1 MLDDS
6 TLVDH
11 GYIDRRSLSLV
22 HTAMVRGAVAP
33 PLPYD
38 TLAVARSL

>member
-22 HTAMVRGAVAP
+22 HTVMVRGAVAP